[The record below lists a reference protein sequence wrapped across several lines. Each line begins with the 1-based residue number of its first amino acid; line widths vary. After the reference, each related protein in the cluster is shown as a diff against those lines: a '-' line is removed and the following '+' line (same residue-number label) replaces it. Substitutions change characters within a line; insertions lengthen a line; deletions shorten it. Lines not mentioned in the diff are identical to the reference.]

1 MRHQIRSLLI
11 FTLIFTI
18 RPALL
23 LAEQG
28 TGKATASGN
37 AAALAEEAAADGR
50 YALLLFYKQ
59 SDEPTR
65 AMLATLKTSLAGDA
79 DRAAIV
85 PVQVGSSA
93 NQGLVAKY
101 DISRAPMPML
111 LAVAPN
117 GAVTGVFAQKVTS
130 ENVLEVFVTPTMM
143 TAMKSLQEG
152 KLVFVAVYGAS
163 QTAAPPAL
171 KGFQTDPHFK
181 SRMVILKAEAGD
193 PLEAK
198 LMSQMQIDPRTKL
211 TQTVLLAPPGVLVGK
226 FEAAAT
232 KDDIA
237 GALAQAGKCC
247 DDPNCKH
254 HQQAPPR
261 TASPAPSAKR
271 K

>member
-1 MRHQIRSLLI
+1 MKYPIRLLVI
-11 FTLIFTI
+11 ITLLVTL
-18 RPALL
+18 RPTRL
-23 LAEQG
+23 LAQS
-28 TGKATASGN
+28 TAGKAAAIGS
-37 AAALAEEAAADGR
+37 AAALVEETAADGR
-50 YALLLFYKQ
+50 YALLLFYRQ
-59 SDEPTR
+59 SDEPTQ
-65 AMLATLKTSLAGDA
+65 AMLATLKSSLAADA

-85 PVQVGSSA
+85 PVQIGNTA
-93 NQGLVAKY
+93 NQALVAKY
-101 DISRAPMPML
+101 DVSRAPMPML

-117 GAVTGVFAQKVTS
+117 GAVTGVFAQKLSS
-130 ENVLEVFVTPTMM
+130 ENVHEVFVTPTMM
-143 TAMKSLQEG
+143 TAMKSLQQG
-152 KLVFVAVYGAS
+152 KLVFVAVHGATKS
-163 QTAAPPAL
+163 AAPAAL
-171 KGFQTDPHFK
+171 KDFQTDPHFQG
-181 SRMVILKAEAGD
+181 RMVILKAEAGD

-198 LMSQMQIDPRTKL
+198 LMTQMQIDPRTRL

-261 TASPAPSAKR
+261 TASPSPSVKR

>member
-1 MRHQIRSLLI
+1 MTYAIRSLVIVTLL
-11 FTLIFTI
+11 FTL

-23 LAEQG
+23 LAQQSAGKG
-28 TGKATASGN
+28 TAAGN
-37 AAALAEEAAADGR
+37 AAALAEGAAGDGR

-59 SDEPTR
+59 SDEPTK
-65 AMLATLKTSLAGDA
+65 AMLATLKSSLASEA

-85 PVQVGSSA
+85 PVQIGDAA
-93 NQGLVAKY
+93 NQALVAKY
-101 DISRAPMPML
+101 DVSRAPMPML

-117 GAVTGVFAQKVTS
+117 GAVTGVFAQKLS
-130 ENVLEVFVTPTMM
+130 NENVREVFVTPTMM

-152 KLVFVAVYGAS
+152 KLVFVAVHGAS
-163 QTAAPPAL
+163 KTAAPAAL
-171 KGFQTDPHFK
+171 KDFQADPHFK
-181 SRMVILKAEAGD
+181 SRMVILKTEAGA

-198 LMSQMQIDPRTKL
+198 LMSQMQIDPRTKV

-254 HQQAPPR
+254 HQQSPPR
-261 TASPAPSAKR
+261 TASPAPSATR